1 MKQYVDDAIE
11 LLQQLIATPSVSR
24 DEEAAA
30 DVMETFMDRWGLPHG
45 REGNNLWVGCPDWND
60 QRPTIML
67 NAHIDTVKPVAS
79 WTRDPFKPQIEDG
92 RLYGLGSNDCGGGLV
107 ALLQAY
113 RIMKDR
119 QRSYNLLYVV
129 SAEEE
134 ISGKDGFSRVLPL
147 LPPVDVAIV
156 GEPTGMQP
164 AIAEKGLMVIDG
176 YAYGTSGHAARNEGV
191 NAIYE
196 ALDDLTWL
204 RDYRFRKESRLL
216 GRTKMSVTVIEA
228 GTQHNVVPDKLHFV
242 IDVRP
247 NEFYQNEYI
256 FRFLQKKMKKC
267 ELKERSFRLHSSMI
281 AEDHP
286 LVQKCMA
293 MGMKPFGS
301 PTLSD
306 QALMPFPSFKLGPGE
321 SSRSHSADEF
331 ICLSEIEQAIQ
342 TYVTL
347 LEGF

>member
-30 DVMETFMDRWGLPHG
+30 NVMETFMDRWGLPHG

-79 WTRDPFKPQIEDG
+79 WTRDPFKPLIEDG

-164 AIAEKGLMVIDG
+164 AIAEKGLMVIDAVAHG
-176 YAYGTSGHAARNEGV
+176 KAGHAARNEGD
-191 NAIYE
+191 NAIYH
-196 ALDDLTWL
+196 AMKDIQWL
-204 RDYRFRKESRLL
+204 SEWQFPKQTDLL
-216 GRTKMSVTVIEA
+216 GPVKNTVTIVNA
-228 GTQHNVVPDKLHFV
+228 GTQHNVIPDTCTFT
-242 IDVRP
+242 IDVRS
-247 NEFYQNEYI
+247 NECYTNEEI
-256 FRFLQKKMKKC
+256 FAFFQEHLTS
-267 ELKERSFRLHSSMI
+267 ELKARSFRLSSSKI
-281 AEDHP
+281 DVEHP
-286 LVQKCMA
+286 FVQACIKV
-293 MGMKPFGS
+293 GLKPFGS

-306 QALMPFPSFKLGPGE
+306 QALMRFPSLKLGPGE
-321 SSRSHSADEF
+321 SSRSHTADEY
-331 ICLSEIEQAIQ
+331 IKISEIDDAISL
-342 TYVTL
+342 YVKL
-347 LEGF
+347 LSSL